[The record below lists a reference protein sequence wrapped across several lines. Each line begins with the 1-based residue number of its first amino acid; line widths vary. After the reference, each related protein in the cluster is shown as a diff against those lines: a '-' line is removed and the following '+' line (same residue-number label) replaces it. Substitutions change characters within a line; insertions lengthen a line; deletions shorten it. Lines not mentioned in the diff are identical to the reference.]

1 MFSTLLYFKTKFC
14 NVFHTQLEKAYLAL
28 MANLTR
34 LLGALEH
41 QDVDT
46 VVQELKYIMF
56 LEVQLIKVN

>member
-1 MFSTLLYFKTKFC
+1 MFRTLYFKAKFR
-14 NVFHTQLEKAYLAL
+14 NVFNTQLEKAYLAL